1 MEDFKEGGAKEDED
15 LTLNDEEKIWYT
27 ILFGTDFDDDYPSEN
42 PDGKSKGKPKGK
54 PKSK

>member
-42 PDGKSKGKPKGK
+42 PDGKSKGKSKGK